1 MWLANWPLEWANWLS
16 SNWTGWSRY
25 PLNCYNY
32 YSTCGANNTIR
43 QSSTNLSPHSSS
55 LVYSYRTL
63 FCSLHSFVSVY
74 ITHSLPHSCMVDS
87 IDLALG
93 DEDTKSI
100 LDDSARFRRSCL
112 CDNLVSLIAVWQF
125 NLAIPKWSFYDVL
138 VTDAWMTSLPQLYDS
153 FSIVLM
159 MAMPRVNLVM
169 HFEWNAGNLGKCS
182 QLSGQPYHWQC
193 F

>member
-1 MWLANWPLEWANWLS
+1 MRITLLD
-16 SNWTGWSRY
+16 SRQLTSHHIVVLWY
-25 PLNCYNY
+25 ILIGP
-32 YSTCGANNTIR
+32 
-43 QSSTNLSPHSSS
+43 
-55 LVYSYRTL
+55 V
-63 FCSLHSFVSVY
+63 CSFHSFVSVY

-100 LDDSARFRRSCL
+100 FDDSARFRRSCL